1 MPLPRTYFS
10 PQLRQGS
17 VPISDF
23 SSLPEIELDFC
34 QQRWGPG
41 HGDGDHREHGTKCD
55 PHAQIMPAPN
65 PLFYHCFTAQMLQN
79 PAGRCRGS
87 DVCILHGAEHH
98 PPAVSWGTLA
108 HPPVQPPPPMGSTGG
123 TQLLFPSPAGTLQPE
138 SGERG
143 SDEVMLLNIAISS
156 QPFSPATR
164 SGCCR
169 LGHCG
174 AVPEA

>member
-17 VPISDF
+17 VLISDF
-23 SSLPEIELDFC
+23 SPLPEIELDFC

-108 HPPVQPPPPMGSTGG
+108 HPPVQPPRYGEHWGHAAPVPQPGG
-123 TQLLFPSPAGTLQPE
+123 DSAA
-138 SGERG
+138 GERRAG
-143 SDEVMLLNIAISS
+143 K
-156 QPFSPATR
+156 R
-164 SGCCR
+164 
-169 LGHCG
+169 
-174 AVPEA
+174 